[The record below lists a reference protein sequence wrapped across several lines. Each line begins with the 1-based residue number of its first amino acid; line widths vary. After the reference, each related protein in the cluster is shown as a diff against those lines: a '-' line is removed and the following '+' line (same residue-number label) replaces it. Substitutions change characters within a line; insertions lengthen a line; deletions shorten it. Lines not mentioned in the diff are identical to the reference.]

1 MRRAISERFP
11 FVEVEWEIRRQLG
24 TTAESHLG
32 TLKEVGEVTIT
43 VIDYGV
49 GNLRSVTKALEF
61 IGCQVSLTSD
71 PNEVARATKLV
82 LPGVGAFGAGM
93 ANLRQLGLVEAIRDA
108 VRKGTPLLGICLG
121 LQLLFDESEEM
132 GRHEGLKL
140 VRGKVVRFPEQNDIR
155 IPHMGWNSLR
165 IRKTEPLFKSVPDGA
180 MVYFVHSYFP
190 VPNDPSIIAAT
201 TEHGIEFVSAIAVD
215 NIFGTQ
221 FHPEKSSKIGLQI
234 LRNFVEF

>member
-1 MRRAISERFP
+1 M
-11 FVEVEWEIRRQLG
+11 
-24 TTAESHLG
+24 
-32 TLKEVGEVTIT
+32 TIT

-61 IGCQVSLTSD
+61 LGCEVKLTSE
-71 PNEVARATKLV
+71 PEEVAQARKLV

-93 ANLRQLGLVEAIRDA
+93 ENLRRMGLVEAIRDA
-108 VRKGTPLLGICLG
+108 VQRGTPLLGICLG
-121 LQLLFDESEEM
+121 LQLLFTESEEM

-140 VRGKVVRFPEQNDIR
+140 VWGKVVRFPEQDGIP
-155 IPHMGWNSLR
+155 IPHMGWNALR
-165 IRKTEPLFKSVPDGA
+165 IRRREPLFMGVPDGA

-190 VPNDPSIIAAT
+190 VPEDASVIAAM
-201 TEHGIEFVSAIAVD
+201 TEYGVEFVSAIAVE

-234 LRNFVEF
+234 LRNFVSL

>member
-1 MRRAISERFP
+1 LNREGGN
-11 FVEVEWEIRRQLG
+11 EV
-24 TTAESHLG
+24 
-32 TLKEVGEVTIT
+32 VTVT
-43 VIDYGV
+43 VIDYGI

-61 IGCQVSLTSD
+61 LGCQVTLTSD
-71 PNEVARATKLV
+71 PDEVARAKKLV

-93 ANLRQLGLVEAIRDA
+93 ANLQRLGLVEAIRDA
-108 VRKGTPLLGICLG
+108 VKSGTPLLGICLG

-140 VRGKVVRFPEQNDIR
+140 VRGKVVRFPETDNLR

-165 IRKTEPLFKSVPDGA
+165 IVKPEPLFKGVPDGA

-190 VPNDPSIIAAT
+190 VPEDPSVVAAT
-201 TEHGIEFVSAIAVD
+201 TEHGVEFVSAIAVD

-221 FHPEKSSKIGLQI
+221 FHPEKSSKVGLQI
-234 LRNFVEF
+234 LRNFAGL

>member
-1 MRRAISERFP
+1 MT
-11 FVEVEWEIRRQLG
+11 V
-24 TTAESHLG
+24 
-32 TLKEVGEVTIT
+32 T

-61 IGCQVSLTSD
+61 LGCQVILTSN
-71 PNEVARATKLV
+71 PNEVARAEKLV

-93 ANLRQLGLVEAIRDA
+93 ENLKRLGLVEAIYDA
-108 VRKGTPLLGICLG
+108 VKKGTPLLGICLG

-140 VRGKVVRFPEQNDIR
+140 VRGKVVRFPEQDGIR
-155 IPHMGWNSLR
+155 IPHMGWNALN
-165 IRKTEPLFKSVPDGA
+165 IRKREPLFASVPDGA

-190 VPNDPSIIAAT
+190 VPDDPSVIAAT
-201 TEHGIEFVSAIAVD
+201 TEHGVEFVSAIAID

-221 FHPEKSSKIGLQI
+221 FHPEKSSKVGLQI
-234 LRNFVEF
+234 LRNFVTM

>member
-1 MRRAISERFP
+1 MSKKANLQRAVVHP
-11 FVEVEWEIRRQLG
+11 
-24 TTAESHLG
+24 
-32 TLKEVGEVTIT
+32 LKAKVT

-61 IGCQVSLTSD
+61 LGCQVVLTSN
-71 PNEVARATKLV
+71 PNEVACAEKLV

-93 ANLRQLGLVEAIRDA
+93 ENLRRLGLVEAIYDA
-108 VRKGTPLLGICLG
+108 VKRGTPLLGICLG

-140 VRGKVVRFPEQNDIR
+140 VRGKVVRFPEQDDIR
-155 IPHMGWNSLR
+155 IPHMGWNALH
-165 IRKTEPLFKSVPDGA
+165 IRKREPLFTGVPDGA

-190 VPNDPSIIAAT
+190 VPEDPSVIAAT
-201 TEHGIEFVSAIAVD
+201 TEHGVEFVSAIAVD

-221 FHPEKSSKIGLQI
+221 FHPEKSSKVGLQI
-234 LRNFVEF
+234 LRNFVAL

>member
-1 MRRAISERFP
+1 VA
-11 FVEVEWEIRRQLG
+11 V
-24 TTAESHLG
+24 
-32 TLKEVGEVTIT
+32 T

-49 GNLRSVTKALEF
+49 GNLRSVTKAVEF
-61 IGCQVSLTSD
+61 LGCQVTLTSD
-71 PNEVARATKLV
+71 PDKVAKASKLV

-93 ANLRQLGLVEAIRDA
+93 ENLKRLGLVEAIYDA

-140 VRGKVVRFPEQNDIR
+140 VRGKVVRFPEQNGIR
-155 IPHMGWNSLR
+155 IPHMGWNALN
-165 IRKTEPLFKSVPDGA
+165 IRKREPLFASVPDGA

-190 VPNDPSIIAAT
+190 VPDDNSVIAAT
-201 TEHGIEFVSAIAVD
+201 TEHGVEFVSAIAVD

-221 FHPEKSSKIGLQI
+221 FHPEKSSKVGLQI
-234 LRNFVEF
+234 LRNFVTL

>member
-1 MRRAISERFP
+1 M
-11 FVEVEWEIRRQLG
+11 V
-24 TTAESHLG
+24 
-32 TLKEVGEVTIT
+32 T

-61 IGCQVSLTSD
+61 IGCQVTLTSD
-71 PNEVARATKLV
+71 PDKVSQASKLV

-93 ANLRQLGLVEAIRDA
+93 ANLRQLGLVEAICDA
-108 VRKGTPLLGICLG
+108 VRRGVPLLGICLG

-132 GRHEGLKL
+132 GSHEGLKL
-140 VRGKVVRFPEQNDIR
+140 VRGKVVRFPERGDICV
-155 IPHMGWNSLR
+155 PHMGWNALR
-165 IRKTEPLFKSVPDGA
+165 INKPEPLFKGVPDGA

-190 VPNDPSIIAAT
+190 VPDDTSVVAAT
-201 TEHGIEFVSAIAVD
+201 TEHGVEFVSAISID

-234 LRNFVEF
+234 LRNFVEL